1 MQQKEEIQVKTA
13 NKSLEAMSR
22 QEVEDFLYKEAYL
35 LDEWELDEWLGLYTQ
50 DAEYLVPTNDLQD
63 SADPDN
69 DLVYINHDFERLQA
83 LTVRLKDRRAHREF
97 PWSRTTHMITNVRL
111 LGVEAGC
118 LLVTAPFVVWRFR
131 NKDSEHFV
139 GHYRYALKLVDGELK
154 IRSKK
159 VLMDMTTLRPY
170 GAISIIL

>member
-1 MQQKEEIQVKTA
+1 
-13 NKSLEAMSR
+13 
-22 QEVEDFLYKEAYL
+22 
-35 LDEWELDEWLGLYTQ
+35 
-50 DAEYLVPTNDLQD
+50 
-63 SADPDN
+63 
-69 DLVYINHDFERLQA
+69 
-83 LTVRLKDRRAHREF
+83 
-97 PWSRTTHMITNVRL
+97 
-111 LGVEAGC
+111 VEAGC